1 VAVCDRRLREKGSM
15 MPDGL
20 KFVGSWVTAELGRDD
35 ITLLRRWIVGWSDL
49 MAYAKTSTTS

>member
-1 VAVCDRRLREKGSM
+1 M

-20 KFVGSWVTAELGRDD
+20 KFVGSRVTAELGRDD